1 MALHNTKTTPKQ
13 QQLRSVSSHNGFQR
27 QAIVGRTFSKTHSP
41 SAKDTLRA
49 SAAAE
54 LNRKASLHALSGT
67 MPVTPSAMAGNLEI
81 GDTVNVPGEM
91 YGTVRFVG
99 SVRGKAGRFV
109 GVELDR
115 EFAAKGKNDG
125 DVEGYALGHARGET
139 YTILISSIA
148 GRNTSIPLFRELV
161 SSCQS
166 TAPRDAL
173 LLEPPI
179 HTLVHPRRR
188 RTAR

>member
-41 SAKDTLRA
+41 SARDTLRA

-67 MPVTPSAMAGNLEI
+67 MPVTPSNMAGNLEI
-81 GDTVNVPGEM
+81 GDMVNVPGEM

-125 DVEGYALGHARGET
+125 DVEGYVLEHIRGDTHA
-139 YTILISSIA
+139 ILISSTA
-148 GRNTSIPLFRELV
+148 GRNTSTPPSQELAF
-161 SSCQS
+161 SCQS
-166 TAPRDAL
+166 TAPSDAHL
-173 LLEPPI
+173 PEPPI
-179 HTLVHPRRR
+179 PTLAHLRRR